1 MKLDFVGSSKM
12 GDEKRLQ
19 DLKHRM
25 AQTHGHLTRWRRICA
40 ERQAV
45 TVEDKIVCAEQALST
60 PHSGSWAEGFGD
72 AFRLREI
79 ELAGSFDGEIP
90 ED

>member
-1 MKLDFVGSSKM
+1 MDS
-12 GDEKRLQ
+12 DQRLQ
-19 DLKHRM
+19 EMKRRM
-25 AQTHGHLTRWRRICA
+25 AQTQGHLTRWRRICA
-40 ERQAV
+40 ERHATTIEEQLA
-45 TVEDKIVCAEQALST
+45 CAEEALAR

-79 ELAGSFDGEIP
+79 ELAELFDGEIP